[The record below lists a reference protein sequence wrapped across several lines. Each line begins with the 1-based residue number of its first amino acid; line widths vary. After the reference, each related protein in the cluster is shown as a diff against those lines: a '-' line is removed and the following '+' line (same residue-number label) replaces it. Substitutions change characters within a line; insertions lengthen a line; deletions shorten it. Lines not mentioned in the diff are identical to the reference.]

1 MKELNDEIID
11 KIAVLNELENQ
22 KSRIYVAIFKKKIDD
37 IKNNKINELKNYFET
52 QTKFYNQYIEDYTDI
67 YNQIEEHYNNEL
79 SRFLEKYNEMFVNI
93 YLELQETE
101 CNKMI
106 AIANIK
112 NSYNIKCEYKDD
124 ENVIEEYDKKI
135 KACIRKKSNYE
146 IIISECENELNN
158 LIKNLDKQIDIFFV
172 NKSNSLIIREENF
185 IEKVLN
191 KIKNIFIGKN
201 NFINY
206 VINPLNIELEVIE
219 GKVSNNYTTL
229 SKDILNF
236 VAKIR
241 QAKKE
246 TNKIFEQMI

>member
-1 MKELNDEIID
+1 M
-11 KIAVLNELENQ
+11 
-22 KSRIYVAIFKKKIDD
+22 
-37 IKNNKINELKNYFET
+37 
-52 QTKFYNQYIEDYTDI
+52 
-67 YNQIEEHYNNEL
+67 
-79 SRFLEKYNEMFVNI
+79 
-93 YLELQETE
+93 
-101 CNKMI
+101 
-106 AIANIK
+106 
-112 NSYNIKCEYKDD
+112 
-124 ENVIEEYDKKI
+124 
-135 KACIRKKSNYE
+135 
-146 IIISECENELNN
+146 
-158 LIKNLDKQIDIFFV
+158 IKNLDKQIDIFFV

-229 SKDILNF
+229 SKDILSF